1 MWSWGKNAL
10 QAVVA
15 INTKI
20 SAVREV
26 SFSVFG
32 KRTERPYMCSLLG
45 RTPRG
50 LQVAPHV
57 SGAGGRF
64 INEKLTERPHFTIDD
79 KVESLPRTVG
89 FMVRQA
95 FLIHIWHQ
103 G

>member
-1 MWSWGKNAL
+1 MGQKCFAGCGCHKHKDFRCAGSELLCVWEAHRET
-10 QAVVA
+10 VH
-15 INTKI
+15 
-20 SAVREV
+20 VR
-26 SFSVFG
+26 
-32 KRTERPYMCSLLG
+32 LLG